1 MNNYCSNPIRIT
13 RSASHYPHVLV
24 FSLSNFKNWHDSRGS
39 CSPCILYS
47 HYVMMTCL
55 SVTYR
60 ILKVTS
66 RLLGHPKYNC
76 HFCHNCIFVNTC
88 MHYYNTILVSKTQ
101 WVMNC
106 RVFEVAI
113 QSKKWLQYTFSTL
126 AMNISIRSEFPKFLV
141 LSTMQSQ
148 YIQVDNTFSG
158 FSINAGACVNSAKS
172 KSQGNSAVRTWW
184 LGRNYYL

>member
-60 ILKVTS
+60 ILKVTW

-76 HFCHNCIFVNTC
+76 QFCHNCTFVNTC
-88 MHYYNTILVSKTQ
+88 MHYYNTILLVRHSKWWTTG
-101 WVMNC
+101 
-106 RVFEVAI
+106 F
-113 QSKKWLQYTFSTL
+113 SKLRY
-126 AMNISIRSEFPKFLV
+126 
-141 LSTMQSQ
+141 SQ
-148 YIQVDNTFSG
+148 KSG
-158 FSINAGACVNSAKS
+158 FNTPFPVSYTHLTLPTICSV
-172 KSQGNSAVRTWW
+172 
-184 LGRNYYL
+184 